1 MKQCIVDAFAEE
13 LFTGNPAAVLPCKKM
28 PGPELMQSI
37 AIENNYSETAFVVK
51 TGTGT
56 YDLKWFTPSGEIDL
70 CGHATL
76 AAAYVVSEFVDPGVV
91 EIRFRTLSGELRAS
105 RDGDRITLDF
115 PVGRVKPV
123 PVTETMRA
131 ATDSLAR
138 EAYFDGGDLV
148 IVIED
153 EEALA
158 QFIPNDELILR
169 LEGVRDGLGLVLT
182 APSRKYDFVSR
193 YFYPCTYPRAYV
205 MEDPVTGRAHTFM
218 APIWAE
224 KLGKTHMTA
233 RQISQRGGVMTV
245 RLEGDRVFL
254 GGRVQLFM
262 EGEIPFDL

>member
-1 MKQCIVDAFAEE
+1 MKQYIVDAFAEE

-28 PGPELMQSI
+28 PEPELMQNI

-76 AAAYVVSEFVDPGVV
+76 ASAYVVSEFVDPGVK
-91 EIRFRTLSGELRAS
+91 ELCFRTLRGELRAA
-105 RDGDRITLDF
+105 RDGNQVTLDF
-115 PVGRVKPV
+115 PVGKTRPV
-123 PVTETMRA
+123 PVTEAMLA
-131 ATDSLAR
+131 ASDGLAR

-158 QFIPNDELILR
+158 RFVPNDERILR
-169 LEGVRDGLGLVLT
+169 LEGVRDGLGLALT

-218 APIWAE
+218 APVWAKKLE
-224 KLGKTHMTA
+224 KTRMTT
-233 RQISQRGGVMTV
+233 RQISRRGGVMTV

-254 GGRVQLFM
+254 GGGVQLFM